1 MMVEKTSKEVAEMEI
16 YDRAHELAKT
26 IQESEEYRKYLEAK
40 EKLQKDKK
48 NATMLQEFRRRQLEL
63 QIVEMSGGD
72 IEGNADQ
79 LEQIYQVLSMNP
91 VVNEFLT
98 AEYRFARIIT
108 DVQRIL
114 GEALDLWVDLDLL
127 KNNLN

>member
-1 MMVEKTSKEVAEMEI
+1 MEI
-16 YDRAHELAKT
+16 YDRAYELAKT

-40 EKLQKDKK
+40 EKLQKDTK

-91 VVNEFLT
+91 VINEFLT
-98 AEYRFARIIT
+98 AEYCFARIVT

-114 GEALDLWVDLDLL
+114 GEALDLWVDIDLL
-127 KNNLN
+127 KKNLN